1 MTEAF
6 KFDINSDD
14 DDLTLEVIAALPR
27 VTLPPLEEL
36 DLLDAHEGDDHY
48 DYFKEA
54 LSKYDIYMSIDEAVY
69 LVERAA

>member
-6 KFDINSDD
+6 KFDIGSDD
-14 DDLTLEVIAALPR
+14 DDLTLDVIAALPR
-27 VTLPPLEEL
+27 VTLPSLDEL

-54 LSKYDIYMSIDEAVY
+54 LSKYDIYTTDDETLY
-69 LVERAA
+69 FVERI